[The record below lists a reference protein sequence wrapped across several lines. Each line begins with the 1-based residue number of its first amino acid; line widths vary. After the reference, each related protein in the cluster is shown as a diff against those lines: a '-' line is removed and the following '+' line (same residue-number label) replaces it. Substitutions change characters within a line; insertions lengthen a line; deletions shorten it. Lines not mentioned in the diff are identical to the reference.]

1 MEVSR
6 LAIATWASHTWVFDS
21 TNFLPPMRPRSRESG
36 QDSFADQLPFEL
48 GQRRGRNSSSG
59 WRARKFA
66 AEGTQKLSSLRTGG
80 PTGSQE
86 TTSKTT

>member
-86 TTSKTT
+86 TTPKMT